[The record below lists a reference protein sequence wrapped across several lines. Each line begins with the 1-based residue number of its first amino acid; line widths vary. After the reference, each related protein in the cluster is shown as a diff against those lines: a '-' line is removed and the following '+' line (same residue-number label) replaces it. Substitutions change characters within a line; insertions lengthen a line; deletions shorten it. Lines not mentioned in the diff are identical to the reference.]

1 MISLA
6 LLVGALTVT
15 ARAAQTNPVSK
26 VIELLEGLEAQVTKE
41 GEDAAKL
48 KSEKDTYCKDA
59 ATNLGF
65 EISTGTDTVAEL
77 EATIGKESATMSS
90 LDEKISGLISDSA
103 SDDKDLK
110 AATTVRTAEIADFEA
125 EESELGETIG
135 ALQRAISILE
145 REMAKSGGAALV
157 QVSDAGSIVQALNVM
172 VKASAFSAA
181 DASRLTA
188 FVQSSH
194 QSADAD
200 TGAPDASVYTSSS
213 GGIVDVLEDLLD
225 KAQSQLSD
233 ARAKETT
240 AQHNFD
246 LLKQSLTDS
255 MKFGA
260 KQLEE
265 AKTAKAKA
273 GEAKSTA
280 EGELAAASADL
291 AADKAMLEEVTK
303 DCAEYAD
310 SYAAESESR
319 AAELAAIK
327 KALAILTE
335 STAGADSVAYGL
347 VQASAPSFLQVRR
360 GSQHRSDKADAAA
373 RYVRDL
379 AHRIKSP
386 SLSQLAAH
394 IASAMRLSMSSR
406 EDPFVKVKDLIAEL
420 ISKLEKDASQD
431 AEQKA
436 YCDEETL
443 KATTKKA
450 DKTALVEKLTTKI
463 DQMTAD
469 SAKLK
474 DSVATLQKEL
484 AELSAMQTEMDTLR
498 KKENA
503 LFLAQKKELT
513 DGITGV
519 EAAMKILKEY
529 YGSDA
534 AHDAKEGAAGG
545 IIGMLEVIL
554 SDFSKSLAEIT
565 STEDSAQSEYEATTQ
580 DNKVTKAAKDQD
592 VAYQTKEAA
601 ALDKYV
607 TEASADRATT
617 QAELD
622 AVVEYLAKLEAIC
635 VAKPETYAERADRRA
650 AELAGLKKALDI
662 LEG

>member
-1 MISLA
+1 
-6 LLVGALTVT
+6 
-15 ARAAQTNPVSK
+15 
-26 VIELLEGLEAQVTKE
+26 
-41 GEDAAKL
+41 
-48 KSEKDTYCKDA
+48 
-59 ATNLGF
+59 
-65 EISTGTDTVAEL
+65 
-77 EATIGKESATMSS
+77 
-90 LDEKISGLISDSA
+90 
-103 SDDKDLK
+103 
-110 AATTVRTAEIADFEA
+110 
-125 EESELGETIG
+125 
-135 ALQRAISILE
+135 
-145 REMAKSGGAALV
+145 
-157 QVSDAGSIVQALNVM
+157 
-172 VKASAFSAA
+172 
-181 DASRLTA
+181 
-188 FVQSSH
+188 
-194 QSADAD
+194 
-200 TGAPDASVYTSSS
+200 
-213 GGIVDVLEDLLD
+213 
-225 KAQSQLSD
+225 
-233 ARAKETT
+233 
-240 AQHNFD
+240 
-246 LLKQSLTDS
+246 
-255 MKFGA
+255 
-260 KQLEE
+260 
-265 AKTAKAKA
+265 
-273 GEAKSTA
+273 
-280 EGELAAASADL
+280 
-291 AADKAMLEEVTK
+291 MLEEVTK

-406 EDPFVKVKDLIAEL
+406 EDPFVKVKELIAEL

-463 DQMTAD
+463 EQMTAD

-484 AELSAMQTEMDTLR
+484 AELAAM
-498 KKENA
+498 
-503 LFLAQKKELT
+503 KKELT
-513 DGITGV
+513 EGVAGV
-519 EAAMKILKEY
+519 EAAMKLLKDY
-529 YGSDA
+529 YGQADK
-534 AHDAKEGAAGG
+534 AHDAKDGAGGG
-545 IIGMLEVIL
+545 IIAMLEVIL
-554 SDFSKSLAEIT
+554 SDFTKSLAE
-565 STEDSAQSEYEATTQ
+565 STAAEDSAQSEYEATTQ
-580 DNKVTKAAKDQD
+580 SNKVTKTAKDKD

-601 ALDKYV
+601 ALDKAV
-607 TEASADRATT
+607 TEASADRAST

-622 AVVEYLAKLEAIC
+622 AVVEYLAKLDAMC